1 MASTQTLLR
10 VLYNLTTLIVFSNDL
25 SPYMKQVFV
34 LLFHRLSS
42 SRTTKFVKGLI
53 VFFCFYAVKY
63 GASSLIG
70 MVDSIQSE

>member
-1 MASTQTLLR
+1 VLR
-10 VLYNLTTLIVFSNDL
+10 VLYNLITFIVFSNDL

-63 GASSLIG
+63 GASGLIG

>member
-1 MASTQTLLR
+1 
-10 VLYNLTTLIVFSNDL
+10 
-25 SPYMKQVFV
+25 MKQVFV

-63 GASSLIG
+63 GASGLIG